1 MTLVDV
7 LPEPE
12 RDPLPALARITSEAL
27 ILQDEAEDVLAAV
40 GRHEHLGL
48 LAPRGGPLVRRFFA
62 LRDQLAQERR
72 LGPTRPELAGL
83 VDTLDTILLHHA
95 MQVST
100 ALDFLAVEWRSPQ
113 MARQVAAIGG
123 LGIPAQVLEDVYRE
137 VRRLSGHGARNAEL
151 LR

>member
-7 LPEPE
+7 CPQPE

-40 GRHEHLGL
+40 GRHEHLGV

-62 LRDQLAQERR
+62 LRDQLGQERR
-72 LGPTRPELAGL
+72 LGPTSPELTRLSA
-83 VDTLDTILLHHA
+83 TLDTILLHHA
-95 MQVST
+95 MQVAT

-113 MARQVAAIGG
+113 MARQVTAIGG
-123 LGIPAQVLEDVYRE
+123 LGRPAQVLEDVYRE
-137 VRRLSGHGARNAEL
+137 VRLLSEPGHRTVELSG
-151 LR
+151 